1 MTSISFDNRGKFKQ
15 HSFELETLWTDITRS
30 DLLLNL
36 FSLCVSCEGVDNGD
50 YSAHV
55 QRTSITAT
63 WSFDWRLKVK
73 FSPNLCKFSSL
84 FHSKYLFQSGIPV
97 ALILEISATG
107 QTWHQIQLITLGCF
121 IKEPLH
127 PRAQD
132 PLVTTPL
139 AAKVN
144 DRGMETSSYESCQ
157 ILFEF
162 MKVLLLQPLNG

>member
-1 MTSISFDNRGKFKQ
+1 M
-15 HSFELETLWTDITRS
+15 
-30 DLLLNL
+30 
-36 FSLCVSCEGVDNGD
+36 
-50 YSAHV
+50 
-55 QRTSITAT
+55 
-63 WSFDWRLKVK
+63 
-73 FSPNLCKFSSL
+73 
-84 FHSKYLFQSGIPV
+84 
-97 ALILEISATG
+97 ALIPEISVTG

-157 ILFEF
+157 ILYEF
-162 MKVLLLQPLNG
+162 MKVLLLQSLNG